1 MKKKTTLILC
11 VCLVVCLGL
20 LWLLQALLMPKY
32 MGKVKEGALIG
43 EYYQNAGNN
52 DVVFV
57 GDCEVYENF
66 SPITLWE
73 KYGIT
78 SYIRGSAQQMIWQ
91 SYYLMEETFR
101 YETPKVMVFNVLSM
115 KYDTP
120 HSTKDADQREAYN
133 RMTLDGMRWSKS
145 KWNAVKAS
153 MTDDE
158 KAWEGQWSYVFP
170 LLRYHDRWSELTKED
185 FQYLFKKEQVS
196 DNGYLMQT
204 GIKPFTDDYV
214 ERPLVD
220 YTFGENSYYYLDKM
234 VELCK
239 SHGTQLVLIKAP
251 SLSPVW
257 WDEWDQQMVDY
268 AEKHDLLYINLLEH
282 QEEIGIDWSTDT
294 YDAGLH
300 LNVYGAEK
308 LSAYFGKVLVEQCG
322 VADHRNDAAI
332 SADWEE
338 KRKLYYARFEE
349 LTTSTN

>member
-1 MKKKTTLILC
+1 MKKKSTIILC
-11 VCLVVCLGL
+11 VTLCLCLGVL
-20 LWLLQALLMPKY
+20 YVLQALLMPKY
-32 MGKVKEGALIG
+32 MSQSPEGNLIA
-43 EYYQNAGNN
+43 EYYDNAGGN
-52 DVVFV
+52 DVVFI

-73 KYGIT
+73 EYGIT

-120 HSTKDADQREAYN
+120 ASTGKADQREAYN
-133 RMTLDGMRWSKS
+133 RMTLDGMRWSSS
-145 KWNAVKAS
+145 KWNAIQAS
-153 MTDDE
+153 MTE
-158 KAWEGQWSYVFP
+158 QERQWEGQFSYIFP
-170 LLRYHDRWSELTKED
+170 LLRYHDRWSQLTGED
-185 FQYLFKKEQVS
+185 FQYLFHRPALA

-204 GIKPFTDDYV
+204 GIKPYTDPYA
-214 ERPLVD
+214 ERPLMD

-239 SHGTQLVLIKAP
+239 RNGTQLVLIKAP

-257 WDEWDQQMVDY
+257 WDQWDAQMVEY
-268 AEKHDLLYINLLEH
+268 AQKHDLLYINLLDA
-282 QEEIGIDWSTDT
+282 QEEIGIDWTTDT

-308 LSAYFGKVLVEQCG
+308 LASYFGKILVEQCG
-322 VADHRNDAAI
+322 VADHRSDPQI
-332 SADWEE
+332 SAVWEE
-338 KRKLYYARFEE
+338 KAQTYHNRKQALEAA
-349 LTTSTN
+349 SK